1 MIRGVRTG
9 KRGHRNAIRHRTGRR
24 RRFRCGGRRES
35 EEGSPISRIRD
46 HIRRHTNPSVFFA
59 SGALVLVF
67 CIVGVVEPERFKAAA
82 LSLRSAIGT
91 HFGWFY
97 VLSAALFLGLAL
109 WLMMSR
115 FGRLRLGPDSA
126 RPEFGFP
133 SWIAM
138 IFTAGMG
145 IGLVTYGVYEPVMH
159 TGDPFVSESG
169 EPATT
174 AMRYTLFHWGLH
186 PWAIYVVPGLA
197 LGYFC
202 FRKGLPMRPAS
213 ALYPLIGDRINGW
226 IGNLIDILAV
236 FTTLVGIATS
246 LGLGTR
252 QIGSGLS
259 GAFGLHDGAAL
270 HLLIIA
276 AVTAVAVAS
285 VLAGLDRGIRRMAVL
300 TLWTAGALL
309 AVTAA
314 LGPRLFMVG
323 AAVSGL
329 GEYLQNIV
337 EMSLTFV
344 PPGTDPQAQEF
355 SSRWTLFYWGWWVS
369 WSPFVGMFLAR
380 ISYGRTVRE
389 FIAACLFAP
398 LTISVLWFGVFGG
411 AGIFHRLQDG
421 APAAGG
427 PGAALFGLLHALGL
441 PEPAYAALVV
451 FAIIV
456 LAAFYITSADS
467 ASLVVDMLTNGG
479 DPHPVRL
486 QRVFW
491 SSLIGLIA
499 VVLLVAGGDAAV
511 QALEAAAVCAAL
523 PFCAVLVLMA
533 VSLVT
538 AVRRDGADAAEGS
551 PEPRRPRTMRTD
563 PSGPP
568 DAPRRRQ

>member
-1 MIRGVRTG
+1 VR
-9 KRGHRNAIRHRTGRR
+9 
-24 RRFRCGGRRES
+24 GRRES

-67 CIVGVVEPERFKAAA
+67 SVAGVAEPERFKGAA
-82 LSLRSAIGT
+82 LTLRAAIGT
-91 HFGWFY
+91 YFGWFY
-97 VLSAALFLGLAL
+97 VLATALFLGLAL
-109 WLMMSR
+109 WLMASR
-115 FGRLRLGPDSA
+115 FGRLRLGPDTA
-126 RPEFGFP
+126 RPEFGLF
-133 SWIAM
+133 SWVAM

-145 IGLVTYGVYEPVMH
+145 IGLVTYGVYEPVAH
-159 TGDPFVSESG
+159 TGDPFVAEAG

-174 AMRYTLFHWGLH
+174 AMRYALFHWGLH
-186 PWAIYVVPGLA
+186 PWAVYIVPGLA

-236 FTTLVGIATS
+236 FTTLVGMATS

-270 HLLIIA
+270 HLVIIA
-276 AVTAVAVAS
+276 VVTAVAVVS

-309 AVTAA
+309 AVVVA
-314 LGPRLFMVG
+314 LGPKLFMIG

-337 EMSLTFV
+337 QMSLTFV

-355 SSRWTLFYWGWWVS
+355 SSRWSLFYWGWWVS

-398 LTISVLWFGVFGG
+398 LGITVVWFGAFGG
-411 AGIFHRLQDG
+411 AGIFHHLQGGTPSAD
-421 APAAGG
+421 GG
-427 PGAALFGLLHALGL
+427 PGAAVFELLHAFGL
-441 PEPAYAALVV
+441 SEPAYAALVV
-451 FAIIV
+451 FTIIV

-491 SSLIGLIA
+491 SSLIGVIA
-499 VVLLVAGGDAAV
+499 IVLLLAGGDAAV

-538 AVRRDGADAAEGS
+538 AVRQDAAGAEES
-551 PEPRRPRTMRTD
+551 RPEPGRPRTMRTD
-563 PSGPP
+563 PSVPP
-568 DAPRRRQ
+568 EGSRPRR